1 MRYFKGKSQISKW
14 IIYILLMIL
23 VMSSLYPFIFM
34 FLTSLTQKKI
44 LTASFDFSTMSLQ
57 NYKNLLSSFP
67 ILTYVKNSLIVVSCA
82 CFFNVVIATLA
93 GYAFAKKK
101 FPFKE
106 AIFWLYLATLMMP
119 GQVIL
124 IPVFTIMKNLDML
137 NTYPSLFMVILD
149 AFGVFLMRQF
159 MEGIPDD
166 LIESAR
172 IDGCGEL
179 GIFIRVILPLSK
191 PVIVSLVVFTF
202 ITSWNDFIWPLVM
215 ITKDEMKTL
224 TLGMSMLQNAY
235 VNSYGLVMAGATL
248 AFVFPFIL
256 YCILQKQ
263 FVEGIALSGIKG

>member
-1 MRYFKGKSQISKW
+1 MKNQKKKRVVQMMIGLF
-14 IIYILLMIL
+14 LLLL
-23 VMSSLYPFIFM
+23 VIVSVYPFIFM
-34 FLTSLTQKKI
+34 ILTSFTQKKI
-44 LTASFDFSTMSLQ
+44 MSASFDFKTMDLR
-57 NYKNLLSSFP
+57 NYRTLTSNFP
-67 ILTYVKNSLIVVSCA
+67 VFTYLKNSVIVVSCA

-101 FPFKE
+101 FPLKE
-106 AIFWLYLATLMMP
+106 GIFWLYLATLMMP

-124 IPVFTIMKNLDML
+124 IPVFTIMKNMNLL
-137 NTYPSLFMVILD
+137 NTYPSLFLIILD

-159 MEGIPDD
+159 MEGIPDE

-179 GIFIRVILPLSK
+179 GTFTRIILPLSK

-215 ITKDEMKTL
+215 VTRDEMKTL
-224 TLGMSMLQNAY
+224 TLGLSMLQNNY
-235 VNSYGLVMAGATL
+235 VSNYGLIMAGAAL
-248 AFVFPFIL
+248 AFIFPFIL